1 MPLGLK
7 RFQQSKQS
15 HFVTFSC
22 NKRLPLLSSPIL
34 RDIFIRCLEKIR
46 RRYQFRV
53 FGYVVMPEHVH
64 LLLSEPDVESVA
76 KAIQALKVSFV
87 RQVAK
92 RPTSAKTGQMW
103 GTDSGEDGGTFWQK
117 RYYDHNV
124 RSAQSFATKLRYI
137 HRNPVARGLCE
148 HPMDWRWSSFSHYA
162 TAEVD
167 VVEIESEWT
176 AKRRAGKDPHLVGQ
190 SQTLEPS

>member
-22 NKRLPLLSSPIL
+22 NRRLPLLSSPIL

-64 LLLSEPDVESVA
+64 LLLSELDVESVA
-76 KAIQALKVSFV
+76 QAIQALNVSFV
-87 RQVAK
+87 RQVAE
-92 RPTSAKTGQMW
+92 RHTSAKTGQ
-103 GTDSGEDGGTFWQK
+103 
-117 RYYDHNV
+117 
-124 RSAQSFATKLRYI
+124 L
-137 HRNPVARGLCE
+137 
-148 HPMDWRWSSFSHYA
+148 
-162 TAEVD
+162 
-167 VVEIESEWT
+167 
-176 AKRRAGKDPHLVGQ
+176 
-190 SQTLEPS
+190 

>member
-64 LLLSEPDVESVA
+64 LLVSEPDVESLA

-87 RQVAK
+87 RQLEK

-103 GTDSGEDGGTFWQK
+103 GTLGIKISSSQKIRGAFRLPWVFESDNELRTRTALQSG
-117 RYYDHNV
+117 
-124 RSAQSFATKLRYI
+124 SAA
-137 HRNPVARGLCE
+137 
-148 HPMDWRWSSFSHYA
+148 
-162 TAEVD
+162 
-167 VVEIESEWT
+167 
-176 AKRRAGKDPHLVGQ
+176 
-190 SQTLEPS
+190 